1 MHDAIQVEE
10 KYHAALHLFNRS
22 QEQPKLECTPD
33 HFLEMTHTQQH
44 YENNEAFKKNE
55 SINQK
60 PNPEE
65 IKMSKNEIKYP
76 KSLVMQIMNF
86 IGQMET
92 FLFKSQ
98 THS

>member
-1 MHDAIQVEE
+1 MHEAVQVEK
-10 KYHAALHLFNRS
+10 KYQATLHLFNQS

-33 HFLEMTHTQQH
+33 HFLEATPTQQH

-65 IKMSKNEIKYP
+65 IQMSKNG
-76 KSLVMQIMNF
+76 KSI
-86 IGQMET
+86 
-92 FLFKSQ
+92 
-98 THS
+98 

>member
-55 SINQK
+55 SINQ
-60 PNPEE
+60 NP
-65 IKMSKNEIKYP
+65 IQRRLRCLKMK
-76 KSLVMQIMNF
+76 
-86 IGQMET
+86 
-92 FLFKSQ
+92 
-98 THS
+98 